1 MLIAVSGDGAGGGW
15 LAPVTADGEAAGPVR
30 RVDDLAA
37 AVADHEAARAVRW
50 LWAST
55 AAVYPPL
62 LRAGVR
68 VARCHDLELTEAL
81 LLGWAGQWGAPRSVA
96 AVLARRSGAPAPPD
110 PPPPPAQ
117 PPGATVPDTLFD
129 PTPPAP
135 PVSVPDLVTA
145 YRDQCARIAATGAPG
160 RFRLLVAA
168 ESAGALTAAEMS
180 HHGLPWR
187 ADVHDAILT
196 DLLGARSPVGGPPR
210 RLAELAARI
219 AVALNTPGLHPESP
233 AELRRA
239 FARAGVELPDTRAW
253 SLRGVDHPAVPLLLE
268 YKELYRIWT
277 AHGWGWWRRG
287 CATAVSA
294 RSGCPPAWCRAGGR
308 PGAVVPCRSRGWC
321 AAP

>member
-196 DLLGARSPVGGPPR
+196 DLFGRTLAGRRAAAPARRVGGPDRGGARHPWAAPGVARRAAPGLRSRRGRASRHPR
-210 RLAELAARI
+210 LVAAR
-219 AVALNTPGLHPESP
+219 
-233 AELRRA
+233 
-239 FARAGVELPDTRAW
+239 
-253 SLRGVDHPAVPLLLE
+253 VDHPAVPLLLE

-277 AHGWGWWRRG
+277 AHGWGWCEAWVRDGRFRPEWVPAGVVSGRWATRG
-287 CATAVSA
+287 
-294 RSGCPPAWCRAGGR
+294 GG
-308 PGAVVPCRSRGWC
+308 ALQIRGWC